1 MSAGGASGGSAGRIA
16 GVAVAWA
23 IVHSA
28 LASRQAKGAA
38 RRLVGPR
45 RRNGLYRL
53 AYVLQSFAATGA
65 FALWFVRQPDRDLYR
80 VRAPLSWLLYAG
92 QLASLGVVFATLWAV
107 GPTRISGL
115 ASFAQFVTG
124 HEPEPEPEA
133 QGPAPGPDG
142 ALRAVGPFRHT
153 RHPDNLPI
161 LGVFWLFPRMTVNR
175 ATLAA
180 LGTVYAGLGSIHEDR
195 RLGAAYGAAFAAYRR
210 RYPFFWPRLG
220 VPDVADESAGGDT
233 GARGC
238 A

>member
-1 MSAGGASGGSAGRIA
+1 VSGGSAGKIA
-16 GVAVAWA
+16 GVSLAWA

-28 LASRQAKGAA
+28 LASRQAKESA

-53 AYVLQSFAATGA
+53 AYVVQSFATAGA
-65 FALWFVRQPDRDLYR
+65 FTFWFLRQPDRELYR
-80 VRAPLSWLLYAG
+80 VPAPFSWSLYGG

-107 GPTRISGL
+107 GPTRISRL

-124 HEPEPEPEA
+124 HEPEREPEA
-133 QGPAPGPDG
+133 QGPARGPDG
-142 ALRAVGPFRHT
+142 ALRVVGPFRHT

-175 ATLAA
+175 ATLAV
-180 LGTVYAGLGSIHEDR
+180 LGTLYAVLGSLHEDQ
-195 RLGAAYGAAFAAYRR
+195 RLRAAYGAAFTAYQR
-210 RYPFFWPRLG
+210 RYPFFWPRFGGRG
-220 VPDVADESAGGDT
+220 VAGDSVGGDG
-233 GARGC
+233 GARAG